1 MKKPTLK
8 WKVKLF
14 QKIEMYTHLSKTSHT
29 DEVRKKNY
37 SKSKPKNKKTKKKI
51 TDIKK
56 TAVKLLLLRIS

>member
-1 MKKPTLK
+1 
-8 WKVKLF
+8 
-14 QKIEMYTHLSKTSHT
+14 MYTHLSKTSHT

>member
-37 SKSKPKNKKTKKKI
+37 SKSKPKNKKTKKK
-51 TDIKK
+51 
-56 TAVKLLLLRIS
+56 